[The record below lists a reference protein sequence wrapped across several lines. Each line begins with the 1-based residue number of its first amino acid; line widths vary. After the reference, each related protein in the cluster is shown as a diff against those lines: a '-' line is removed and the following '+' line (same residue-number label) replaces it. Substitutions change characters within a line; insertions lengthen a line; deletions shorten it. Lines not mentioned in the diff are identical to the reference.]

1 MILRIRTTADVELKL
16 SDLDKKLK
24 LSSKA
29 AIMRLAIACSLK
41 MNGDPRIKADEV
53 RHYDVRNQD
62 GLDYQRLTV
71 FGQMEEYYKILITE
85 FVQNEITDEEFFPEL
100 TYYHIERGVNY
111 LNSEYRYLNDR
122 DKFFNKLIELGDK

>member
-16 SDLDKKLK
+16 TDLDKKLK

-41 MNGDPRIKADEV
+41 MNGDPRIKADVV
-53 RHYDVRNQD
+53 RHYDVKNQD

-71 FGQMEEYYKILITE
+71 FGQS
-85 FVQNEITDEEFFPEL
+85 EITDEEFFPEL
-100 TYYHIERGVNY
+100 TYFHIERGVNY

>member
-53 RHYDVRNQD
+53 RHYDGRNQD

-85 FVQNEITDEEFFPEL
+85 FAQNAITDEEFFPEL

>member
-16 SDLDKKLK
+16 TDLDKKLK

-41 MNGDPRIKADEV
+41 MNGDPRIKADVV
-53 RHYDVRNQD
+53 RHYDVKNQD

-71 FGQMEEYYKILITE
+71 FGQKEEYYKVLITE
-85 FVQNEITDEEFFPEL
+85 FAQSEITDEEFFPEL
-100 TYYHIERGVNY
+100 TYFHIERGVNY